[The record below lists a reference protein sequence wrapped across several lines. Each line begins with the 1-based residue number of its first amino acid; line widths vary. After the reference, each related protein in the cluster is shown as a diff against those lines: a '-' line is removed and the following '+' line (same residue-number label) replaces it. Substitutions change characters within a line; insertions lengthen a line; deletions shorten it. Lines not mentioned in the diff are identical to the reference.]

1 MDSKNN
7 FQSEETRLINTDL
20 EKLFNLLK
28 VPGSEKDEIEHST
41 LMALLLYSDV
51 DKNEPEY
58 FFNLK
63 RTIETLEKKQQNAQT
78 ISKQDFVRIFM
89 EPEISYQNLKI
100 DEMSSIFKIFDKEK
114 KGSFS
119 AEDFLYFFRQA
130 PEFKEKSFKEQEV
143 LEGRIRRDFDEISE
157 AREITPI
164 EFYKIVN
171 SMNL

>member
-1 MDSKNN
+1 MDLKNN
-7 FQSEETRLINTDL
+7 VQSEEMRLITADL
-20 EKLFNLLK
+20 EKIFNLLK
-28 VPGSEKDEIEHST
+28 VPGSEKEEIEHST
-41 LMALLLYSDV
+41 LMALLLYSNV
-51 DKNEPEY
+51 DKDEPEY

-63 RTIETLEKKQQNAQT
+63 RSIETLEKKQQNTQT
-78 ISKQDFVRIFM
+78 IAKQDFIRIFLD
-89 EPEISYQNLKI
+89 PEISYQNLKI

-130 PEFKEKSFKEQEV
+130 PEFKIKSFKEQEV
-143 LEGRIRRDFDEISE
+143 LEGRIRKEFDEISE

-171 SMNL
+171 SMN